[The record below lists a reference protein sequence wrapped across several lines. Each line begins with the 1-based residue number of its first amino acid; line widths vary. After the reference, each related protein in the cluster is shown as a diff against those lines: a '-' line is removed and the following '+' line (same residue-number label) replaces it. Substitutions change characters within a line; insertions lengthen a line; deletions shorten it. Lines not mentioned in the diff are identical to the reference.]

1 LLKKKIMS
9 KPELLVVGPYPE
21 WDMAVLEEDY
31 SVHRLWE
38 AADRASFLA
47 QHAEKIQ
54 GIATRGDLGASV
66 ELMSQLPNLQI
77 VSVFGVGTDAVNL
90 AFARA
95 KNIKVTNTP
104 DVLTGDVADLGM
116 ALLLAAARLVPQG
129 DALVRSGSW
138 PKGGLPLTTRVFGK
152 KVGVVGMGRI
162 GQAFAKRAAGFDC
175 EISYFSRTPRADLP
189 HRFIPSL
196 LDLARDV
203 EFLVVTLA
211 GGEGTKNI
219 INAEVLK
226 ALGPDGILVNI
237 SRGSTVDEEALLT
250 ALETRAI
257 KAAGL
262 DVFWNEPNINP
273 RFLALGN
280 AVLHPHHA
288 SGTVETRRA
297 MGQLV
302 RDNLAAHFA
311 GRPLLTPVA

>member
-1 LLKKKIMS
+1 LKQKTMS

-21 WDMAVLEEDY
+21 WDMAALGESYV
-31 SVHRLWE
+31 VRRLWE
-38 AADRASFLA
+38 ASDSVSFLA

-54 GIATRGDLGASV
+54 GIATRGDLGASA
-66 ELMSQLPNLQI
+66 ELMAQLPNLQI
-77 VSVFGVGTDAVNL
+77 VSVFGVGTDGVDL
-90 AFARA
+90 AYARSRKIHVA
-95 KNIKVTNTP
+95 NTP
-104 DVLTGDVADLGM
+104 DVLTSDVADLGM
-116 ALLLAAARLVPQG
+116 ALLLAAARLIPQG
-129 DALVRSGSW
+129 DALVRGGAW

-152 KVGVVGMGRI
+152 KIGVVGMGRI
-162 GQAFAKRAAGFDC
+162 GQAFAKRAAGFEC
-175 EISYFSRTPRADLP
+175 EISYFSRSANSDLP
-189 HRFIPSL
+189 YRFFPGL

-219 INAEVLK
+219 ISSDVLN

-237 SRGSTVDEEALLT
+237 SRGSTVDEAALLD

-257 KAAGL
+257 KAAAL
-262 DVFWNEPNINP
+262 DVFWNEPYINP
-273 RFLALGN
+273 RFLALDN

-311 GRPLLTPVA
+311 GRPLLTLVV

>member
-1 LLKKKIMS
+1 MS
-9 KPELLVVGPYPE
+9 KPELLVVGPYPD
-21 WDMAVLEEDY
+21 WDMLALEESC

-38 AADRASFLA
+38 AEDRSGFLA
-47 QHAEKIQ
+47 ERAEKIQ
-54 GIATRGDLGASV
+54 AIATRGDLGASA
-66 ELMSQLPNLQI
+66 ELMAQLPNLRI
-77 VSVFGVGTDAVNL
+77 VSVFGVGTDGVDL

-95 KNIKVTNTP
+95 NNIKVTNTP

-116 ALLLAAARLVPQG
+116 ALLLAAARLMPQG
-129 DALVRSGSW
+129 DALVRRGDW
-138 PKGGLPLTTRVFGK
+138 PKGGLRLTTRVFGK

-175 EISYFSRTPRADLP
+175 EISYFSRSGQSSLP
-189 HRFIPSL
+189 YRFFPGL
-196 LDLARDV
+196 LDLAHEV

-219 INAEVLK
+219 IDAEVLR

-237 SRGSTVDEEALLT
+237 SRGSTVDEEALLN
-250 ALETRAI
+250 ALETRSI
-257 KAAGL
+257 KAAAL

-273 RFLALGN
+273 RFLALDN

-311 GRPLLTPVA
+311 GTPLLTPVV